1 MSDLRDW
8 ENKFYANVGT
18 QIKYGITMEKFNM
31 YKALY
36 KNNRHLN
43 QNSHGH
49 LVQAI
54 LLRIFLVTRKFE
66 NFSTN
71 VSEKQLI
78 GLVTTKYVCN
88 HQDFL

>member
-1 MSDLRDW
+1 
-8 ENKFYANVGT
+8 
-18 QIKYGITMEKFNM
+18 MEKFNM

-43 QNSHGH
+43 QNSHVH
-49 LVQAI
+49 LVQAL
-54 LLRIFLVTRKFE
+54 LLRIFLVTRKFV

-88 HQDFL
+88 HQEFL